1 MIDVETIELCI
12 MYCYLCQFLPCVNF
26 QENLTGE
33 NCALRAEIDSVNGNL
48 QSLIQE
54 KLDELAK
61 LNSKILADA
70 ELLVQLEKEKFDLQA
85 ACSDK
90 DQIIA
95 GLTEEQKRLTD
106 RCTEVQE
113 EHAI

>member
-1 MIDVETIELCI
+1 MS
-12 MYCYLCQFLPCVNF
+12 F

-33 NCALRAEIDSVNGNL
+33 NGALRAEIDSVNENL

-70 ELLVQLEKEKFDLQA
+70 ELLVQLEKEKSELQD

-95 GLTEEQKRLTD
+95 GLTEEQKCLTD

-113 EHAI
+113 EHKILTYELKYNNIRRELEAKPAKF